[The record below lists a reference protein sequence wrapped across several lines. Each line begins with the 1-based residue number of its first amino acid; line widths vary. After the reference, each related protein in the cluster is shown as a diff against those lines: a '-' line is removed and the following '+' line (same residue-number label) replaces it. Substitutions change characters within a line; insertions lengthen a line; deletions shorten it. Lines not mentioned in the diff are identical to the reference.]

1 LIIIMNIVRSIATR
15 KGGAPP
21 CSGGAKG
28 WMTVATKKAQGLLFD
43 IVRDVAAEGLG
54 PGDRLPPQSE
64 MMRRYAAGATP
75 VREALRML
83 ELSGLVSVRPGPA
96 AGAIVEEAN
105 AEHLAALVAAFL
117 CMAGVTYGQLLDAW
131 AATEPLLA
139 AAAAANPDRAAV
151 SAELATFA
159 SEPLSDEA
167 VTPTHAI
174 DFHDA
179 VARAAGNPALGLV
192 LQVLS
197 YVVADLY
204 WAATDHTPAGGMVS
218 HDHHAIAEA
227 ILVGDAQRA
236 RLCMEA
242 HARNTSVGILA
253 QIGRTRDEPLM
264 LPPRRVGMAPYRRR
278 PLVRGGYAEAS
289 ANGSAK

>member
-1 LIIIMNIVRSIATR
+1 
-15 KGGAPP
+15 
-21 CSGGAKG
+21 
-28 WMTVATKKAQGLLFD
+28 MTTAAKKAQGLLFD
-43 IVRDVAAEGLG
+43 IVRDIAGEGLR
-54 PGDRLPPQSE
+54 PGDRLPPQAD
-64 MMRRYAAGATP
+64 MMRRYGAGATP
-75 VREALRML
+75 LREALRML

-117 CMAGVTYGQLLDAW
+117 CMAGVTYGQLIDAW

-139 AAAAANPDRAAV
+139 EAAAANPDRERV
-151 SAELATFA
+151 MAELAAFA
-159 SEPLSDEA
+159 AEPESDEP

-204 WAATDHTPAGGMVS
+204 WAATDIAAPARLVR
-218 HDHHAIAEA
+218 HDHHEIAEA
-227 ILVGDAQRA
+227 ILAGDAELA
-236 RLCMEA
+236 RRSMEA
-242 HARNTSVGILA
+242 HARNTSGGILA
-253 QIGRTRDEPLM
+253 HIGRGRDEPLA
-264 LPPRRVGMAPYRRR
+264 LPPRRVGTAPYRQRLR
-278 PLVRGGYAEAS
+278 AHPGGYSGAG

>member
-1 LIIIMNIVRSIATR
+1 
-15 KGGAPP
+15 
-21 CSGGAKG
+21 
-28 WMTVATKKAQGLLFD
+28 MTAAAKKAQGLLFD
-43 IVRDVAAEGLG
+43 IVRDIGAEGLR
-54 PGDRLPPQSE
+54 PGDRLPSQAE
-64 MMRRYAAGATP
+64 MMRRYGAGATP
-75 VREALRML
+75 LREALRML

-117 CMAGVTYGQLLDAW
+117 CMARVTYGQLMDAW

-139 AAAAANPDRAAV
+139 AAAAANPDRAKV
-151 SAELATFA
+151 ETELAVFA
-159 SEPLSDEA
+159 AEPESDQP

-179 VARAAGNPALGLV
+179 VARAADNPALGLV

-204 WAATDHTPAGGMVS
+204 WAATDVAAPARLVR
-218 HDHHAIAEA
+218 HDHHEIAAA
-227 ILVGDAQRA
+227 ILAGEAKLAYRHMA
-236 RLCMEA
+236 A
-242 HARNTSVGILA
+242 HARNTTGGILER
-253 QIGRTRDEPLM
+253 IGHGRDEPFVL
-264 LPPRRVGMAPYRRR
+264 PRRRAGSAPYRQR
-278 PLVRGGYAEAS
+278 PWVRGGYPS